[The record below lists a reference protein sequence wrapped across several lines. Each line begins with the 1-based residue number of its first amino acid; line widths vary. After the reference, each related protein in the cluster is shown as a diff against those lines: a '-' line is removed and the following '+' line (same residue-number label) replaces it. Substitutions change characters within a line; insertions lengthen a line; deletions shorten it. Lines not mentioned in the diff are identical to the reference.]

1 MSIDTIANF
10 LTIIR
15 NKIKTSKLY
24 AEAPHSKMNEE
35 IARILK
41 TEGFIRGFEVDT
53 TDTLRKKL
61 KIALKYV
68 EGESVIHDIQRVS
81 KPSRRIYEK
90 VKNVKPVIGG
100 LGIAIISTN
109 RGVMTD
115 KKARS
120 ATTRVGGEVLCRVW

>member
-1 MSIDTIANF
+1 MSVDTIGNF

-15 NKIKTSKLY
+15 NKIKSSKPY

-41 TEGFIRGFEVDT
+41 AEGFIRGFEVDA
-53 TDTLRKKL
+53 TDTLRKKI
-61 KIALKYV
+61 KIELRYV

-100 LGIAIISTN
+100 LGIAILSTN

-115 KKARS
+115 KQAKSSS
-120 ATTRVGGEVLCRVW
+120 AKVGGEILCRVW

>member
-1 MSIDTIANF
+1 MSIDTIGNF

-15 NKIKTSKLY
+15 NKIKTSKPY
-24 AEAPHSKMNEE
+24 VVAPHSKMNEE
-35 IARILK
+35 ITRILK
-41 TEGFIRGFEVDT
+41 TEGFIKDFEIDT
-53 TDTLRKKL
+53 ADSLRKKL

-90 VKNVKPVIGG
+90 VKNIKPVIGG

-109 RGVMTD
+109 RGIMTD
-115 KKARS
+115 KKAKS
-120 ATTRVGGEVLCRVW
+120 ASAKIGGEVLCRVW

>member
-1 MSIDTIANF
+1 MSIDTIGNF

-15 NKIKTSKLY
+15 NKIKSSKPY
-24 AEAPHSKMNEE
+24 AEAPHSKVNEE
-35 IARILK
+35 IARILNL
-41 TEGFIRGFEVDT
+41 EWFIRGFKVDT

-61 KIALKYV
+61 KIELKYV

-81 KPSRRIYEK
+81 KPSRRIYEQ

-109 RGVMTD
+109 RGIMTD
-115 KKARS
+115 KKAKS
-120 ATTRVGGEVLCRVW
+120 ASTRVGGEVLCRVW